1 MIERN
6 DRTDV
11 IRKRQYHT
19 QRTVQLWIKADE
31 RINRTAHKE
40 QISKKLCL
48 HYIDI
53 LRSLIEN
60 LSMSKFS
67 NLLFSLTWDFQVFK
81 GKAECLGLEG
91 GRGLDLGEVVYSG
104 GPFETTRLRYLW
116 SEQKWGKSFGESAH
130 LEFAMNLDSFWTH
143 DIVSK
148 IELKKFV
155 NETLYDEPPKVGV
168 GSFCCR

>member
-1 MIERN
+1 MLPHLKSTLISQKLFFQIHNGQIFTLVFFDILTILAKFNLSGFLFLVGVQLKGQAKKSVLICSIKKQVIERN

-11 IRKRQYHT
+11 IRKRQYNT

-67 NLLFSLTWDFQVFK
+67 NLLFSLT
-81 GKAECLGLEG
+81 
-91 GRGLDLGEVVYSG
+91 
-104 GPFETTRLRYLW
+104 
-116 SEQKWGKSFGESAH
+116 
-130 LEFAMNLDSFWTH
+130 
-143 DIVSK
+143 
-148 IELKKFV
+148 
-155 NETLYDEPPKVGV
+155 
-168 GSFCCR
+168 